1 MNEMIAAYMK
11 ADIVNYYD
19 YPDPVLCCAIAARIH
34 PSEIK
39 GIPEISDYFD
49 SNSSYL
55 ELLAEVS
62 ATRAML
68 ETEEPWFWGD

>member
-1 MNEMIAAYMK
+1 MNEVIAAYLK
-11 ADIVNYYD
+11 EIGNYYD

-34 PSEIK
+34 PSEII

-49 SNSSYL
+49 SDRSYH

-62 ATRAML
+62 VTRAML
-68 ETEEPWFWGD
+68 EPEEPWFWGD